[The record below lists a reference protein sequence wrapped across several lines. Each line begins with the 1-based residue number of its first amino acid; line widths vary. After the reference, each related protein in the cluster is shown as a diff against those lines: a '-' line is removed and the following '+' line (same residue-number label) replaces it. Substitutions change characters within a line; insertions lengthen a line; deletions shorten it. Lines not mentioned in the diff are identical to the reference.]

1 MHDYLNHTLST
12 CSYTSE
18 KKKKVSKFFWSRW
31 LEILKRLI
39 HLTQIKRE
47 YIATACSLCVVSEP
61 DPSQEE
67 EGSGH
72 MSAFELSCGIF
83 FFL

>member
-1 MHDYLNHTLST
+1 MTGNFKETHSP
-12 CSYTSE
+12 
-18 KKKKVSKFFWSRW
+18 
-31 LEILKRLI
+31 
-39 HLTQIKRE
+39 TQIKRE

-61 DPSQEE
+61 DPSREE

-83 FFL
+83 FFYKSLCYTVTKDNMNSILC